1 MHARRLVRAPAG
13 LFNLRLITHTRG
25 ILAHRSESEVGR
37 LDTMRLCVYTVVSM
51 IETRARILDAAEA
64 LIGRFG
70 FGKISMEEIAREAG
84 ISRAAVYLHFKNKN
98 EIGIECADKIHA
110 RLMTHLRQLAELD
123 APVLERIRRILIGRV
138 LFAIDFTRS
147 LPAKFDEM
155 FAAIRPSYMVHRER
169 YFTNESDLVLSLL
182 KEGVRKN
189 EVAVVDLEL
198 TALALVLSTNA
209 LMPFSLNA
217 RQLKARRE
225 IEERVSKIAELVVA
239 GIPRAISKPHE
250 PEAPPL
256 DRNSSGGNR
265 VKNK

>member
-1 MHARRLVRAPAG
+1 
-13 LFNLRLITHTRG
+13 
-25 ILAHRSESEVGR
+25 
-37 LDTMRLCVYTVVSM
+37 MRLCVYTVVSM

>member
-1 MHARRLVRAPAG
+1 
-13 LFNLRLITHTRG
+13 
-25 ILAHRSESEVGR
+25 
-37 LDTMRLCVYTVVSM
+37 M
-51 IETRARILDAAEA
+51 IDTRARILGAAEA
-64 LIGRFG
+64 LIGKFG

-110 RLMTHLRQLAELD
+110 RLLTHLRQLAELD

-138 LFAIDFTRS
+138 LFAIDFTRN
-147 LPAKFDEM
+147 LPAKFEEM
-155 FAAIRPSYMVHRER
+155 FVAIRPSYMVHRER

-182 KEGVRKN
+182 KEGVCKN

-239 GIPRAISKPHE
+239 GIPRPIPKPHKQG
-250 PEAPPL
+250 APAS
-256 DRNSSGGNR
+256 DRNSSGKNR